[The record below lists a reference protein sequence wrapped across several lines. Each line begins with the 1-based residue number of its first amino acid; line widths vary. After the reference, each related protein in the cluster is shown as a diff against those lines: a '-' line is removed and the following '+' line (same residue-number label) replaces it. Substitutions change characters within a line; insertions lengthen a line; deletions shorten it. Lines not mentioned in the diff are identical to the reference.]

1 MQFVSDDSGERV
13 PMDPEDHAAL
23 LAWVKAKEG
32 RGETTHGHKTFHPR
46 L

>member
-1 MQFVSDDSGERV
+1 MISMINRSEDNV

-23 LAWVKAKEG
+23 LAWVREKER
-32 RGETTHGHKTFHPR
+32 RGDTTHGHKTFHPR